1 MNPNFRNI
9 ALWVII
15 ALLLVALFSMF
26 QTAPSQTS
34 SREVPYSQF
43 LRDVDSGRVR
53 DVVVTGNRVLG
64 TYTENGSGF
73 QTYSPV
79 IDDSLIDRLQ
89 AKNVTIVAR
98 PETDGSSGFLSY
110 LGTLLP
116 MLLIL
121 GVWLFFMRQMQG
133 GSRGAMGFGKSKAK
147 LLTEAHGRVTFEDV
161 AGVDEAKQDLE
172 EIVEFLRDPQKFQR
186 LGGKIPRGVAAGR
199 ASRHG

>member
-64 TYTENGSGF
+64 TYNENGSGF

-79 IDDSLIDRLQ
+79 IDDS
-89 AKNVTIVAR
+89 
-98 PETDGSSGFLSY
+98 
-110 LGTLLP
+110 
-116 MLLIL
+116 
-121 GVWLFFMRQMQG
+121 
-133 GSRGAMGFGKSKAK
+133 
-147 LLTEAHGRVTFEDV
+147 
-161 AGVDEAKQDLE
+161 
-172 EIVEFLRDPQKFQR
+172 
-186 LGGKIPRGVAAGR
+186 
-199 ASRHG
+199 